1 MTNLTKAVSIHTPKV
16 ATDISAKLRFF
27 RKGGTIT
34 VLKPSLKGMPKN
46 HQAIVRFRNSQQRTA

>member
-1 MTNLTKAVSIHTPKV
+1 MHTPKV

-34 VLKPSLKGMPKN
+34 VLKPSLKGMPMK
-46 HQAIVRFRNSQQRTA
+46 QRAIVRFREKQNNV

>member
-1 MTNLTKAVSIHTPKV
+1 MTKSNKAVSMHTPRV

-34 VLKPSLKGMPKN
+34 VLKPSLKGMPMK
-46 HQAIVRFRNSQQRTA
+46 QRAIVRFREKQNNV

>member
-1 MTNLTKAVSIHTPKV
+1 MTKLTKAVSMHTPKV

-34 VLKPSLKGMPKN
+34 VLKPSLKGMPKK
-46 HQAIVRFRNSQQRTA
+46 QRAIVQFRNSQRTA

>member
-1 MTNLTKAVSIHTPKV
+1 MTNLTKAVSMHTPKV

-27 RKGGTIT
+27 RKGGSIT

-46 HQAIVRFRNSQQRTA
+46 HQAIVRFREKQNNV

>member
-1 MTNLTKAVSIHTPKV
+1 MTKSTKAVSMHTPKV

-34 VLKPSLKGMPKN
+34 VLKPSLKGMPKKQ
-46 HQAIVRFRNSQQRTA
+46 QAIVRFREEQNNV

>member
-1 MTNLTKAVSIHTPKV
+1 MTNLTKAVSMHTPKV

-34 VLKPSLKGMPKN
+34 VLKPSLKGMPMK
-46 HQAIVRFRNSQQRTA
+46 QRAIVRFREKQNNV